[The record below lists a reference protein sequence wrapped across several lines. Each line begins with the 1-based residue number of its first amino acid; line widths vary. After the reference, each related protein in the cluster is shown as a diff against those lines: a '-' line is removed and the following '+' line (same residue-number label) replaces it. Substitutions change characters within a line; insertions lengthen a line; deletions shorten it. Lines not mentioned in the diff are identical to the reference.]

1 MKEISNVLSKT
12 LLFFLIVLLI
22 LVSGSSLWAA
32 DVLVNMRFYEGVR
45 STDPGKPSVV
55 TSFYVEP
62 YFVGNIVTETGLA
75 QETAKLKR
83 IFNVSNV
90 KLLTQA
96 HWTWL
101 HKQPRK
107 IFRAFVLN
115 GRKFGLL
122 LTRPEK
128 KNRFRI
134 EVYEGKEFR
143 DKEKNLLDTEII
155 LKPKNTAIFGFETPG
170 GEIYFLSLHREMDTE
185 IVEEDLVLVSTQ
197 YRPQLIHPVRPEYP
211 QEAVKKGIEGW
222 VRLQGF
228 IDKKGKVMKIVN
240 IISGPPELTAAAVA
254 AVRQWRYLPPTEKEK
269 TGPLPL
275 PFTAVIS
282 FRLPGDQG
290 KDKSTEIGKTAA
302 GRQAVI
308 PNIWPARGYIS
319 LSFGPARNPFTGK
332 EMFHNGID
340 IVARAGSPV
349 TAPADGTVTLAGLK
363 GDFGNLIILDHGS
376 GYITRYAHLQS
387 IQVEKGDRVKRG
399 DIIGKVGNS
408 GKSTGSHLH
417 YEVRL
422 NDKPVNPIN
431 LIENK

>member
-1 MKEISNVLSKT
+1 MKEISSALSKT

-22 LVSGSSLWAA
+22 LVSGSRLGAA

-45 STDPGKPSVV
+45 SGDPGKPSVV

-62 YFVGNIVTETGLA
+62 YFVGNIVTETGLT
-75 QETAKLKR
+75 QETARLKR

-101 HKQPRK
+101 HKSPRK

-128 KNRFRI
+128 KNRFHI
-134 EVYEGKEFR
+134 EVYEGTEFR

-197 YRPQLIHPVRPEYP
+197 YRPQLTHPVRPEYP
-211 QEAVKKGIEGW
+211 QEAQKKGIEGW

-228 IDKKGKVMKIVN
+228 IDEKGKVMKTVN
-240 IISGPPELTAAAVA
+240 IISGPPELTPAAVV
-254 AVRQWRYLPPTEKEK
+254 AVRQWQYRPPREKEK

-282 FRLPGDQG
+282 FRLPGGQG
-290 KDKSTEIGKTAA
+290 KGRAAETEKTAA
-302 GRQAVI
+302 DQAVT

-332 EMFHNGID
+332 VMFHNGID
-340 IVARAGSPV
+340 IVAKAGTPV

-422 NDKPVNPIN
+422 NEKPVNPIN
-431 LIENK
+431 LIESK